1 MRGEDVFMA
10 LGLGG
15 VLVGYWGARR
25 LGRFVR
31 KLRYQRGTRLKSE
44 KPKLPRGEVLAW
56 GNGYVSA
63 ALATSHFLVV
73 GTTGSGKSLLQRRL
87 MAQPLRA
94 IAAGSDQRAV
104 IFDAKQD
111 VAAYLQQIGVTA
123 PVLSLNPFHTSS
135 DHVTAVAWDIAR
147 DITSPARAQNLA
159 SSLVPAEKGGAN
171 RYFTDA
177 ARQVVAG
184 VVESFIRHA
193 GKCWTFADLVHT
205 CLSQERIAAVLAR
218 DADGRDVLAGFF
230 GDARTAYQVFSTVCS
245 KLAYYKPVAALW
257 QRTSATLSVREW
269 LESSSIL
276 LLGANATAKSTL
288 EAINAQVFRI
298 LVEEIDVQPNSQTR
312 RTWVWLDEA
321 RLAGPLLQSD
331 LLPFLAVK
339 GRSKGAALV
348 LAFQDVE
355 GLKEAAG
362 ERIANEIIAQCS
374 HIALL
379 RQASAESAKWAS
391 SVLGQQETLEA
402 FYSENITGM
411 SRSISE
417 QRVQKDAVLAAEFCR
432 LPVTNRVN
440 GLTGYFV
447 APEWGAWKG
456 TIRGDELQRII
467 VTEQQEWRAAP
478 TVRPEADQ
486 WLRPWT
492 RSDEERLA
500 LDVNHEIEL
509 ERRTDKALAAVTANG
524 KTRVPSRLPRPVI
537 RWD

>member
-1 MRGEDVFMA
+1 MRGEDFFMA

-15 VLVGYWGARR
+15 VLVGYLGARR
-25 LGRFVR
+25 LGRLLR
-31 KLRYQRGTRLKSE
+31 KMRYRRGARLTKE
-44 KPKLPRGEVLAW
+44 RPKIRRGEVLAW

-63 ALATSHFLVV
+63 AQATSHFLVV

-87 MAQPLRA
+87 MVKPLRA
-94 IAAGSDQRAV
+94 ITAGSDQRAV

-111 VAAYLQQIGVTA
+111 VAAYLRHIGVTA

-135 DHVTAVAWDIAR
+135 EHVTTVAWDIAR

-159 SSLVPAEKGGAN
+159 SSLVPAEKGGTN

-184 VVESFIRHA
+184 VVESFIRHS
-193 GKCWTFADLVHT
+193 GGTWTFSDLVYT
-205 CLSQERIAAVLAR
+205 TLSQARIEAVLQR

-230 GDARTAYQVFSTVCS
+230 GDSRTAYQVFTSVCS
-245 KLAYYKPVAALW
+245 KMAYYKPVAALW
-257 QRTSATLSVREW
+257 QRAAATLSIREW
-269 LESSSIL
+269 LTSSSIL
-276 LLGANATAKSTL
+276 LLGANATAKTTL

-298 LVEEIDVQPNSQTR
+298 LVEEIDVQTNSQTR

-355 GLKEAAG
+355 GLREAAG

-391 SVLGQQETLEA
+391 SVIGQQETLEA
-402 FYSENITGM
+402 FYSDNITGM

-417 QRVQKDAVLAAEFCR
+417 QRVQKDVVLASEFCR
-432 LPVTNRVN
+432 LPVTNRRN

-447 APEWGAWKG
+447 SPEHGAW
-456 TIRGDELQRII
+456 RGNISGEELQSII
-467 VTEQQEWRAAP
+467 VDEQQAWRAAP
-478 TVRPEADQ
+478 ALRPEAEQ

-492 RSDEERLA
+492 ATDHERLA
-500 LDVNHEIEL
+500 LDMEREMKL
-509 ERRTDKALAAVTANG
+509 EGSTDNVLHVRATTG
-524 KTRVPSRLPRPVI
+524 KIRPDVKPL
-537 RWD
+537 RSVMYWD